1 MKFFIALLATV
12 LLSYAAGFWFPWWSI
27 TVASFAVAL
36 LIQQTLFRS
45 FLSGFIALFVLWFT
59 LAFYIDYQNH
69 QILSQKIAEILL
81 KRPSSIL
88 IVTATGFVAGL
99 CGGLAALSGA
109 SCRRLFPQN

>member
-1 MKFFIALLATV
+1 MKFLIALLATV

-27 TVASFAVAL
+27 TIASFTVAL

-45 FLSGFIALFVLWFT
+45 FLSGFVALFVLWFT
-59 LAFYIDYQNH
+59 LAFYIDYLNH
-69 QILSQKIAEILL
+69 HILSQKIADILL

-88 IVTATGFVAGL
+88 ILTATGLIAGL

-109 SCRRLFPQN
+109 ACRRLFNQN